1 MFTYDEHSGAG
12 NTGWPQLNS
21 SEPLRQQNREY
32 VEFTAQAKAETDELL
47 ATGIGMLADPSRFE
61 DRRPATNGERS
72 SGDGL

>member
-32 VEFTAQAKAETDELL
+32 VEFTAHAK
-47 ATGIGMLADPSRFE
+47 
-61 DRRPATNGERS
+61 N
-72 SGDGL
+72 